1 MALASLARATKA
13 RAELQ
18 LLGQPRRPRAPQSR
32 RAPAGARRRAP
43 PLPTAADWEAGGRR
57 GSPGGQRLRV
67 RQRKWP
73 SPSGDSRPQ
82 PSPGAGG
89 RGPREAGAAGAAA
102 GSARVWGGDGGRR
115 RLGHRL
121 PSSATSVC
129 PCVPSLSA
137 SAAGRRGRRAAPLVA
152 RSSQSQ
158 GRPHPHG
165 VQIHE
170 NPRQATSHLSVFLK
184 WPLSLRS
191 ARPADPFAPQQPRRA
206 LSPARGGIRA
216 APRGE
221 WGCPA
226 ASLGGKRQSP
236 GCLQIF
242 PARLSGLL

>member
-1 MALASLARATKA
+1 MRAAERRRFQRPLTGKRAAGGEALAGSGSGSGSESGRARAGTRGRSRA
-13 RAELQ
+13 RE
-18 LLGQPRRPRAPQSR
+18 
-32 RAPAGARRRAP
+32 
-43 PLPTAADWEAGGRR
+43 
-57 GSPGGQRLRV
+57 
-67 RQRKWP
+67 
-73 SPSGDSRPQ
+73 
-82 PSPGAGG
+82 PGAGD
-89 RGPREAGAAGAAA
+89 RGPGEAGAAGAAA
-102 GSARVWGGDGGRR
+102 GSARVWGGDGGRW
-115 RLGHRL
+115 RLGRCL

-191 ARPADPFAPQQPRRA
+191 ARPAVPFAPQQPRRA